1 MGMLHGMKIWLLAA
15 TLFATLWGV
24 AVPAVAAPKASDL
37 VQAELLAEPNTI
49 KPGEPF
55 TVAVK
60 LTTREHWHTYW
71 RNPGDSGLATEIA
84 WALPDGF
91 AAGPIEWPTPERIPV
106 SHLVNYAYEGET
118 YLLTRITPPAGATPG
133 DAISLDATVSYL
145 VCERECIPGEAK
157 VSTTLRVAGPGEAMP
172 VDPASRATFH
182 AARAKLPT
190 VSPWTARMET
200 SGDDL
205 ALKFAAPNLRADA
218 IRSAYF
224 FPYDETAVDH
234 AARQALAVG
243 PDGLTLT
250 VKRSSIA
257 GDKVAKPDG
266 VLVID
271 EALDGRV
278 ARQAFALGDAAMA
291 GAGPAKGETI
301 PAPDTS
307 WAAFGRAALFAML
320 GGLVLNLMPCV
331 FPVLSIKV
339 ISLAKHS
346 GLSPGLVRLNG
357 LVYAAGVVA
366 SFLALAAVLMLV
378 RAGGA
383 ELGWGFQLQSPA
395 IVAGLACLML
405 ALGLNLSGA
414 AEFGASLA
422 GIGGGLAS
430 RSGLSGSFF
439 TGVLATV
446 VATPCTAP
454 FMGAALG
461 YALTAPAAEAF
472 VVFAALGVGMALP
485 FLVLS
490 VAPGLATRLPRPGG
504 WMEILKQILAFPLYL
519 TAAWLVFVLSQQV
532 GPSGLFAGLVAL
544 VAVAFGLWALKAGAW
559 SHGWRRRLSQ
569 GTGLA
574 SLAVLAGLLVLVE
587 RDRGTATAAASSG
600 SAAIQPF
607 TQARLDGLRAE
618 GRPVFVN
625 LTAAW
630 CITCAVNERV
640 ALSSEAVRA
649 AMTSH
654 DITYL
659 KGDWTNQNPEITRIL
674 EKNGRSGVPLYLL
687 YSGSG
692 DPVVLPQIL
701 TEGAVLDELGKVG
714 ASPGRRASL

>member
-1 MGMLHGMKIWLLAA
+1 MKIWLLLAA
-15 TLFATLWGV
+15 LLSIVPGV
-24 AVPAVAAPKASDL
+24 VSPASAAPKASDL
-37 VQAELLAEPNTI
+37 VQAELLAEPDAI
-49 KPGEPF
+49 RPGEPF

-84 WALPDGF
+84 WALPAGF
-91 AAGPIEWPTPERIPV
+91 AAGPIEWPAPQRIPV
-106 SHLVNYAYEGET
+106 SHLVNYAFEGET
-118 YLLTRITPPAGATPG
+118 YLLARITPPTDLAAG
-133 DAISLDATVSYL
+133 DAVSLDATVSYL

-157 VSTTLRVAGPGEAMP
+157 VSTTLRVAGPAEAAP
-172 VDPASRATFH
+172 VDPASRAAFD

-190 VSPWTARMET
+190 VSPWPALMEA
-200 SGDDL
+200 SGDIL
-205 ALKFAAPNLRADA
+205 ALKLAAPNLRADA

-224 FPYDETAVDH
+224 FPYDETALDH
-234 AARQALAVG
+234 AAPQTLAVG

-250 VKRSSIA
+250 LKPSALA
-257 GDKVAKPDG
+257 GDKAARPDG

-278 ARQAFALGDAAMA
+278 VRQAFALGDAAA
-291 GAGPAKGETI
+291 PGGGSAKGEI
-301 PAPDTS
+301 APAPDTS
-307 WAAFGRAALFAML
+307 WAALARAALFAML

-346 GLSPGLVRLNG
+346 GLSPRLVRLNG

-414 AEFGASLA
+414 AEFGTSLA

-439 TGVLATV
+439 TGVLATI

-472 VVFAALGVGMALP
+472 VVFAALGIGMSLP
-485 FLVLS
+485 FLVLT
-490 VAPGLATRLPRPGG
+490 VAPSLASRLPRPGG
-504 WMEILKQILAFPLYL
+504 WMEILKQVLAFPLYL

-559 SHGWRRRLSQ
+559 TEGWPRRLSQ
-569 GTGLA
+569 GTALA
-574 SLAVLAGLLVLVE
+574 SLAVLAGLLVMVE
-587 RDRGTATAAASSG
+587 RDRGTAGAVASSG

-640 ALSSEAVRA
+640 ALSSEAVRS
-649 AMTSH
+649 AMTSR

-674 EKNGRSGVPLYLL
+674 ENNGRSGVPLYLL

-701 TEGAVLDELGKVG
+701 TEGVVLDELGKVG
-714 ASPGRRASL
+714 ANPGRRASL